1 MRFYRTVRCEDGL
14 RLSVQAN
21 EATGCSP
28 RESGAERYTTVEV
41 GFPSEP
47 IPELLQWA
55 EEPHHP
61 TETVYL
67 YVPVEVVRAVIQAHG
82 GLASGEVPPGVLD

>member
-1 MRFYRTVRCEDGL
+1 MKFYSRVRCEDGL

-21 EATGCSP
+21 EATCCSP
-28 RESGAERYTTVEV
+28 RVSGAERYTTVEV
-41 GFPSEP
+41 GFPSEQV
-47 IPELLQWA
+47 PELLQWA
-55 EEPHHP
+55 EEPDHP
-61 TETVYL
+61 TKTVYC